1 MKISSWIRYLENL
14 KNTEPLIRSA
24 SIASLLV
31 ASTLIVLKYY
41 GWTTTSSVSMLGS
54 LADSLVDFLASIFV
68 FIAIS
73 YSFLPADEKH
83 RFGYG
88 KSEGIAA
95 FIQSLL
101 IGISGIYVLTE
112 AIKRLF
118 NPIEINQPKVAIW
131 IILLSIALTI
141 ALIMYQ
147 KYVVQ
152 KSQSIAIESDQYHYL
167 TDTFINF
174 SVLFSVV
181 ITGWTRFT
189 FIDAVVGLLISGVVL
204 YTAFI
209 LLKKSFKILLDQEIQ
224 SSDRNQI
231 KEIALQHPK
240 VLGFHDLRT
249 RDTGRNYIIQFHL
262 ELDPKMSLLESHEIT
277 DEVTEN
283 ILKVYPNSEL
293 IIHTDPLGIDEA
305 RDPFE

>member
-1 MKISSWIRYLENL
+1 LESQ
-14 KNTEPLIRSA
+14 KNIKFLVKSA

-41 GWTTTSSVSMLGS
+41 GWVTTSSVSLLGS
-54 LADSLVDFLASIFV
+54 LADSLIDFLASVFV
-68 FIAIS
+68 FIGIT

-88 KSEGIAA
+88 KSEGLVA

-101 IGISGIYVLTE
+101 IGFSGIYVFIE
-112 AIKRLF
+112 AIKRLIYPSQI
-118 NPIEINQPKVAIW
+118 NKPIVAIW
-131 IILLSIALTI
+131 IIVLSISLTI

-147 KYVVQ
+147 KYVVE
-152 KSQSIAIESDQYHYL
+152 KSKSMAIESDQYHYL
-167 TDTFINF
+167 TDTFINL

-181 ITGWTRFT
+181 ISGWTRFI
-189 FIDAVVGLLISGVVL
+189 FIDALVGLLIGGIVL
-204 YTAFI
+204 YNAFI
-209 LLKKSFKILLDQEIQ
+209 LLKKSFKILLDQEIE

-231 KEIALQHPK
+231 KKIALQHPK

-249 RDTGRNYIIQFHL
+249 RDTGRNYVIQFHL
-262 ELDPKMSLLESHEIT
+262 ELDPKMSLLESHTIT
-277 DEVTEN
+277 DEVTD
-283 ILKVYPNSEL
+283 KVLARYPDSEI
-293 IIHTDPLGIDEA
+293 IIHTDPLGIEEL

>member
-1 MKISSWIRYLENL
+1 MENQ
-14 KNTEPLIRSA
+14 KNTDPLVRSA

-41 GWTTTSSVSMLGS
+41 GWVTTTSVSLLGS
-54 LADSLVDFLASIFV
+54 LADSLIDFLASVFV
-68 FIAIS
+68 FIAVS
-73 YSFLPADEKH
+73 YSLLPADAKH
-83 RFGYG
+83 RFGYD
-88 KSEGIAA
+88 KSEGLAA

-101 IGISGIYVLTE
+101 IGISGIYVCFE
-112 AIKRLF
+112 AITRLL
-118 NPIEINQPKVAIW
+118 NPSQINQPNIAIW
-131 IILLSIALTI
+131 IILVSIALTI

-147 KYVVQ
+147 KYVVK
-152 KSQSIAIESDQYHYL
+152 KSQSMAIESDQYHYL
-167 TDTFINF
+167 TDTFINL
-174 SVLFSVV
+174 SVLFSIV

-224 SSDRNQI
+224 SSHRDQI
-231 KEIALQHPK
+231 RKIALQHPQ

-249 RDTGRNYIIQFHL
+249 RDTGRKYIIQFHL
-262 ELDPKMSLLESHEIT
+262 ELDPKMSLLESHRIT
-277 DEVTEN
+277 DEVTDN
-283 ILKVYPNSEL
+283 VLDVYPNSEL

-305 RDPFE
+305 RDQFE

>member
-1 MKISSWIRYLENL
+1 MENK
-14 KNTEPLIRSA
+14 KNTEPLVKSA

-41 GWTTTSSVSMLGS
+41 AWVTTSSVSMLGS
-54 LADSLVDFLASIFV
+54 LADSLIDFLASVFV
-68 FIAIS
+68 FIAIT

-88 KSEGIAA
+88 KSEGLAA

-101 IGISGIYVLTE
+101 IGISGIYVFIE
-112 AIKRLF
+112 AIKRLL
-118 NPIEINQPKVAIW
+118 NPSQINQPNVAIW
-131 IILLSIALTI
+131 TILVSIVLTI

-147 KYVVQ
+147 RYVVK
-152 KSQSIAIESDQYHYL
+152 KSQSMAIESDQYHYL

-174 SVLFSVV
+174 SVLFSIV

-224 SSDRNQI
+224 SSHRNQI
-231 KEIALQHPK
+231 RKIALQHPQ

-249 RDTGRNYIIQFHL
+249 RDTGRKYIIQFHL
-262 ELDPKMSLLESHEIT
+262 ELDPNMSLLESHEIT
-277 DEVTEN
+277 DEVTDN
-283 ILKVYPNSEL
+283 VLKLYPDSEL
-293 IIHTDPLGIDEA
+293 IIHTDPLGIDEV
-305 RDPFE
+305 RDQFE